1 MQKNILKKKYF
12 HALKKNL
19 DNYANY
25 KHNVQ
30 NVVCSLA
37 PCEVQKKKR
46 KTETVAT
53 QKEKKSREKRK
64 REIKK
69 PFKHNL

>member
-53 QKEKKSREKRK
+53 QKEKKKQREK
-64 REIKK
+64 KK
-69 PFKHNL
+69 GNQKTF